1 MTSAPVSVSP
11 FPRTVCRRG
20 REVRTSMV
28 RLVTAFGMTVAAFM
42 FWETMDKVHVWI
54 ALRQDAK
61 KERIENEMAIKRRR
75 EQLIE
80 EAKQKGMLP

>member
-1 MTSAPVSVSP
+1 MLLPLYLYPHSPELSAEEEE
-11 FPRTVCRRG
+11 
-20 REVRTSMV
+20 EVRTSMV

-61 KERIENEMAIKRRR
+61 VPSQSPFPSFHVASIY
-75 EQLIE
+75 
-80 EAKQKGMLP
+80 

>member
-1 MTSAPVSVSP
+1 MPPDFLPHSPELSAEEEE
-11 FPRTVCRRG
+11 
-20 REVRTSMV
+20 EVRTSMV

>member
-1 MTSAPVSVSP
+1 
-11 FPRTVCRRG
+11 
-20 REVRTSMV
+20 MV
-28 RLVTAFGMTVAAFM
+28 RVITAFGMTVAAFM